1 MIYSVL
7 SDRLGNILFEIA
19 AGISLARRLNVP
31 FKAFVGQEDYRYVEY
46 VLQYKKSILRK
57 IDFAESLPQNQK
69 VYNEPFFH
77 YRALPDEKDLTVYG
91 YFQSEKYIDKD
102 FIRELFAIDEET
114 KLYIRHKYQD
124 ILNKKPVSVH
134 VRRGDYIQS
143 KLYYA
148 VCPVRYYKKA
158 MRLFSP
164 TTDYLIFSDDID
176 WCKKHFKGKHFYFSE
191 NESPSVD
198 LYLQSFCRHHI
209 ISNSTFAWWGAWLD
223 SSPDKRVICP
233 ESWFEILYRA
243 NDIKDLYP
251 EEWSKLRIRKTI
263 FEWIDLYMYA
273 ISHYRY
279 VYYKKIKKL
288 MAKLFI

>member
-1 MIYSVL
+1 M
-7 SDRLGNILFEIA
+7 
-19 AGISLARRLNVP
+19 
-31 FKAFVGQEDYRYVEY
+31 
-46 VLQYKKSILRK
+46 
-57 IDFAESLPQNQK
+57 
-69 VYNEPFFH
+69 
-77 YRALPDEKDLTVYG
+77 
-91 YFQSEKYIDKD
+91 
-102 FIRELFAIDEET
+102 
-114 KLYIRHKYQD
+114 
-124 ILNKKPVSVH
+124 
-134 VRRGDYIQS
+134 
-143 KLYYA
+143 
-148 VCPVRYYKKA
+148 
-158 MRLFSP
+158 
-164 TTDYLIFSDDID
+164 IFSDDID

-288 MAKLFI
+288 IAKLFI

>member
-1 MIYSVL
+1 MILFLFL

-114 KLYIRHKYQD
+114 KI
-124 ILNKKPVSVH
+124 V
-134 VRRGDYIQS
+134 
-143 KLYYA
+143 
-148 VCPVRYYKKA
+148 YK
-158 MRLFSP
+158 
-164 TTDYLIFSDDID
+164 T
-176 WCKKHFKGKHFYFSE
+176 
-191 NESPSVD
+191 
-198 LYLQSFCRHHI
+198 
-209 ISNSTFAWWGAWLD
+209 
-223 SSPDKRVICP
+223 
-233 ESWFEILYRA
+233 
-243 NDIKDLYP
+243 
-251 EEWSKLRIRKTI
+251 
-263 FEWIDLYMYA
+263 
-273 ISHYRY
+273 
-279 VYYKKIKKL
+279 
-288 MAKLFI
+288 